1 MPMAG
6 LGTKRTLNPAAKRV
20 WFITD
25 SHLGI
30 RNSSNEWID
39 IMRDYF
45 FGWFIPLVKENYRP
59 GDILIHL
66 GDVYDSR
73 QSINIKVLNLG
84 VDVFES
90 LSEIFTGGI
99 YVIAGNQDLW
109 GKTSNEINSLK
120 SIKWVPNVNILE
132 EPETLVLGDK
142 KFLMMPWRKDHATEE
157 EFLDNSGPHDYLC
170 CHADIRGLKFNRY
183 VTVEEGADS
192 KKFSKF
198 KTVYSGHIHYSQVVA
213 NIHML
218 GSPYELTRSDMGN
231 PKSVTLLDLQSGEE
245 TKFVNDFSPK
255 FKKFIFDQI
264 LEMTIEDL
272 EPEFRN
278 NFVDIM
284 IDPKM
289 ALRAPLNVLTESIVS
304 QRKLGFHPYDP
315 NQANSLSSQIY
326 DTDGKQF
333 SVMDFVKEYVGG
345 MEYDPETKDKLV
357 GSLEKLYKI
366 VVEKDQEVRI

>member
-1 MPMAG
+1 MAG
-6 LGTKRTLNPAAKRV
+6 LGEKRNFNPEARRV

-25 SHLGI
+25 THLGV

-39 IMRDYF
+39 VMKQYF
-45 FGWFIPLVKENYRP
+45 FNWFIPLIKENYRP

-84 VDVFES
+84 VSIFES
-90 LSEIFTGGI
+90 LSEIFEDGI
-99 YVIAGNQDLW
+99 YVIAGNHDLW

-120 SIKWVPNVNILE
+120 SIKWIPNVNILE
-132 EPETLVLGDK
+132 EPETLILGDK
-142 KFLMMPWRKDHATEE
+142 KFLMMPWRKDHETEE
-157 EFLDNSGPHDYLC
+157 EFLDSSKPHDYLC

-183 VTVEEGADS
+183 VTVDEGADS
-192 KKFSKF
+192 KKFAKF
-198 KTVYSGHIHYSQVVA
+198 KTVYSGHIHYSQTVN
-213 NIHML
+213 NIKML

-231 PKSVTLLDLQSGEE
+231 PKSVTLLDLQTGEE
-245 TKFVNDFSPK
+245 TKFINDFSPK
-255 FKKFIFDQI
+255 FKRFYFDQI
-264 LEMTIEDL
+264 LEMSIEQL

-289 ALRAPLNVLTESIVS
+289 ALKAPLNILTDSITS

-315 NQANSLSSQIY
+315 NQANTLSSQIY
-326 DTDGKQF
+326 DTDGRQF
-333 SVMDFVKEYVGG
+333 SVMDFVKEYIKG
-345 MEYDPETKDKLV
+345 MEYDEGTKEKLV
-357 GSLEKLYKI
+357 LSLEKLYKLT
-366 VVEKDQEVRI
+366 VEKDQEARL

>member
-6 LGTKRTLNPAAKRV
+6 LGTKRTLNPEAKRV

-25 SHLGI
+25 SHLGV

-99 YVIAGNQDLW
+99 YVIAGNHDLW

-198 KTVYSGHIHYSQVVA
+198 KTVYSGHIHYSQVVN

-245 TKFVNDFSPK
+245 TMFVNDFSPK

-366 VVEKDQEVRI
+366 VVEKDQEIRI

>member
-1 MPMAG
+1 MSK
-6 LGTKRTLNPAAKRV
+6 LGVRKNLKAKRV
-20 WFITD
+20 WFVTD
-25 SHLGI
+25 THFGV
-30 RNSSNEWID
+30 RNSSNEWIE
-39 IMRDYF
+39 IMRDF
-45 FGWFIPLVKENYRP
+45 FFDWFIPTVRENYQP
-59 GDILIHL
+59 GDVLIHL

-84 VDVFES
+84 ISVFES
-90 LSEIFTGGI
+90 LSEIFGDGI
-99 YVIAGNQDLW
+99 YVIAGNHDLW

-120 SIKWVPNVNILE
+120 SIKWIPNVNILE
-132 EPETLVLGDK
+132 EPETLLLGDK

-157 EFLDNSGPHDYLC
+157 EFLDSTGPHDYLC

-183 VTVEEGADS
+183 VIVEEGADS

-198 KTVYSGHIHYSQVVA
+198 KTVYSGHIHYAQVVN

-231 PKSVTLLDLQSGEE
+231 VKSMTLLDLETELE
-245 TKFVNDFSPK
+245 TKFVNNFSPK
-255 FKKFIFDQI
+255 FKKFLFDQI
-264 LEMTIEDL
+264 LEMTIDQL

-289 ALRAPLNVLTESIVS
+289 ALKAPLNLLTEGISS

-315 NQANSLSSQIY
+315 DQANSLSSQIY
-326 DTDGKQF
+326 DTDGRQF
-333 SVMDFVKEYVGG
+333 SVMDFVKEYVNG
-345 MEYDPETKDKLV
+345 MELDETTKGNLV
-357 GSLEKLYKI
+357 GSLEKLYKMI
-366 VVEKDQEVRI
+366 VEKDQEIRL

>member
-6 LGTKRTLNPAAKRV
+6 LGTKRTLNPEAKRV

-25 SHLGI
+25 SHLGV

-59 GDILIHL
+59 GHILIHL

-90 LSEIFTGGI
+90 LSEIFTDGI
-99 YVIAGNQDLW
+99 YVIAGNHDLW

-198 KTVYSGHIHYSQVVA
+198 KTVYSGHIHYSQVVN

-231 PKSVTLLDLQSGEE
+231 PKSVTLLDLQTEEE

-366 VVEKDQEVRI
+366 VVEKDQEVRL